1 MSLLEKFLRGLGLA
15 AAVLGL
21 VTGAARPA
29 GAAPAQSGFVTRS
42 GTMFTLDGAP
52 FRVAGVN
59 NHYLAFGS
67 RKEVTDVLDDATA
80 MGANVVRTFV
90 QPVIGSPDGKVP
102 TIWDWR
108 NPWDSSNMGAKGRY
122 VLSFDPVKQ
131 QMLFNDGPDGLQR
144 LDFVIAEAGKRHLK
158 LILALLDFW
167 GYAGG
172 AQQISAWYG
181 SSDKYTFFASDART
195 RRDYQTWARHVLTH
209 VNTITGVAYKD
220 DPTIMAW
227 DLMNEPDIHPIP
239 LMVTWVAEMSKFV
252 KSIDPRHLVAS
263 GRASMREPFAELD
276 AANIDFG
283 TWHGYPSYE
292 NMTHDAFNSL
302 IAKNCDLA
310 AEYGKPILLE
320 EFGIPRWD
328 ADQAHAYRTWFAT
341 VAKRSTCAGWVVWR
355 LVSRQDS
362 GKYPEDDHDGFDVH
376 NDNSP
381 AWLALREGAQQ
392 LRTTSPASAQREGQR

>member
-1 MSLLEKFLRGLGLA
+1 MSPLRQSLRRVGLASALLGLA
-15 AAVLGL
+15 
-21 VTGAARPA
+21 TTT
-29 GAAPAQSGFVTRS
+29 AAPATVAPPQPGFVSRS
-42 GTMFTLDGAP
+42 GTSFTLNGAP

-59 NHYLAFGS
+59 NHYLAFAS
-67 RKEVTDVLDDATA
+67 RKETTDVLDDAVA

-108 NPWDSSNMGAKGRY
+108 NPWDVSNMGAKGRY

-131 QMLFNDGPDGLQR
+131 QMVFNDGPDGLQR
-144 LDFVIAEAGKRHLK
+144 LDFAIAEAGKRHLK
-158 LILALLDFW
+158 LILAILDFW

-172 AQQISAWYG
+172 AQQMSAWYG
-181 SSDKYTFFASDART
+181 STDKYTFFASDART
-195 RRDYQTWARHVLTH
+195 RRDYQIWVCHVLTH

-227 DLMNEPDIHPIP
+227 DLMNEPDIQPVP
-239 LMVTWVAEMSKFV
+239 LMITWVAQMSTFV
-252 KSIDPRHLVAS
+252 KSIDAKHLVAS

-276 AANIDFG
+276 APNIDFG

-292 NMTHDAFNSL
+292 SMTHDAFNSL

-310 AEYGKPILLE
+310 TEYGKPMLLE
-320 EFGIPRWD
+320 EFGVPRFD

-341 VAKRSTCAGWVVWR
+341 MAKRSTCAGWVVWR
-355 LVSRQDS
+355 LVSKQDS
-362 GKYPEDDHDGFDVH
+362 GKYPEDNLDGFDVH

-381 AWLALREGAQQ
+381 AWLALRDGAQQ
-392 LRTTSPASAQREGQR
+392 MRTTMVTPAPSKALR